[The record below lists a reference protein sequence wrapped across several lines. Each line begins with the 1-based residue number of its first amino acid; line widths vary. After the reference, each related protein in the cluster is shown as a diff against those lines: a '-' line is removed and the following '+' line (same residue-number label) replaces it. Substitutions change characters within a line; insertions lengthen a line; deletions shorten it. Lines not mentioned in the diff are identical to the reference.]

1 MRITKLELLG
11 VAVAGTLL
19 GVGCT
24 RPPTV
29 DEVADATATAASTAF
44 SEGGRSSRAASQMD
58 SISLLGSG
66 MSALSG
72 ERATGLPP
80 LMLPGDLARQLA
92 QRTSDAV
99 GAGDASKSAILE
111 RLTIPGITDLSI
123 ASAEQSL
130 SASAE
135 EDPQSYYDAQGEKTA
150 KFLRKRIF
158 TQENLEEKTGD
169 ALIFRIT
176 GEDVCT
182 DGTVEPSAS
191 CVESF
196 DRYEIRLKATR
207 PDQGIDVT
215 LLVGPSRFAP
225 LRVKLAKDSMA
236 LEVDLAQTKSSY
248 EYFYQ
253 GSGSTTPAGLPRVME
268 GVVALSAVKHGDH
281 DFTVATSVLQAI
293 RIETETPNGAITFQ
307 TVVRKPLIS
316 TRFIGPEQRLLMRVD
331 AGETDIGYPYKSYL
345 STGTA
350 GQRLDIHLGGLSY
363 SFDTAQGAQEV
374 LVTQIGLGD
383 DQTYVAI
390 DGHKLYTIDLNTG
403 SGRHLDLLV
412 SRDTDG
418 IPVVKVQPNYD
429 VALGVFLQPMAA
441 DAHIAP
447 WSYEEHLRMTL
458 SGEGG
463 PSVKDVPANST
474 TGFPGALKVV
484 SGTLRLEADEP
495 GVAPVVVEA
504 GACLVRTGTTT
515 ADAHPFS
522 VYAAQPC
529 P

>member
-29 DEVADATATAASTAF
+29 DEVADATATAASLAY

-58 SISLLGSG
+58 SIGLLGSG

-72 ERATGLPP
+72 ERAAALPP
-80 LMLPGDLARQLA
+80 LMLPRDLMRQLA
-92 QRTSDAV
+92 PRTSDAD
-99 GAGDASKSAILE
+99 GAGEASKSALLE
-111 RLTIPGITDLSI
+111 RLAIPGITDLSI

-135 EDPQSYYDAQGEKTA
+135 EDPQAYYDAQGEKAA
-150 KFLRKRIF
+150 KFLRERIF

-176 GEDVCT
+176 GEDICT
-182 DGTVEPSAS
+182 DGSVAPDPA
-191 CVESF
+191 CVASF
-196 DRYEIRLKATR
+196 DRYEIRLKAMR

-225 LRVKLAKDSMA
+225 LRVKLAKDA
-236 LEVDLAQTKSSY
+236 LALDVDLAQTKSAY
-248 EYFYQ
+248 QYFYE

-268 GVVALSAVKHGDH
+268 GVVELSATKHGDH

-293 RIETETPNGAITFQ
+293 RIETDTPNGAITFQ
-307 TVVRKPLIS
+307 TAVKKPLSS
-316 TRFIGPEQRLLMRVD
+316 TRFIGPEQRLLMTVD
-331 AGETDIGYPYKSYL
+331 VGETNILFPYKSYL

-350 GQRLDIHLGGLSY
+350 GQQLEVHLGGLSY
-363 SFDTAQGAQEV
+363 SFDTRQGAQEIYV
-374 LVTQIGLGD
+374 AQIGLGD
-383 DQTYVAI
+383 GQSYVAL
-390 DGHKLYTIDLNTG
+390 DGRTIFTIDLNPR
-403 SGRHLDLLV
+403 SGRHFDLSV
-412 SRDTDG
+412 ARGADG
-418 IPVVKVQPNYD
+418 IPVVKVLPEYD
-429 VALGVFLQPMAA
+429 VALGYGLQPLAA
-441 DAHIAP
+441 DARIPA
-447 WSYEEHLRMTL
+447 WAYEEHLSMKL

-463 PSVKDVPANST
+463 PSVKQLPPDST

-504 GACLVRTGTTT
+504 GSCLMHTAPTTT
-515 ADAHPFS
+515 DPHPFS
-522 VYAAQPC
+522 TYAVEPC